1 MPQDEYQMF
10 TPVGPVSYRPGQPDA
25 PPVSKSPG
33 LKAVKPLPVAERP
46 PWDFL
51 WQRGPT
57 LLDGLDWGGGNGQAR
72 SWRMPGIDFLTPY
85 WMIRY
90 FTEVAP
96 PEDKPFPEW
105 VGFAH

>member
-1 MPQDEYQMF
+1 MLQDEYRVHS
-10 TPVGPVSYRPGQPDA
+10 PVGPVTWRPGQPDA
-25 PPVSKSPG
+25 EPVSKSPG
-33 LKAVKPLPVAERP
+33 LKAVHPLPVAERP

-57 LLDGLDWGGGNGQAR
+57 LLDGLDWGGDSGQAR

-96 PEDKPFPEW
+96 PEAPAVP
-105 VGFAH
+105 